1 MANIHVETGGT
12 YDYQTKQVKG
22 NGYGLFQFDF
32 LKKYYLAYIKK
43 EKLTDSAGNQ
53 IKFVYETIYGSQKS
67 LIGAGI
73 ANKFGTFLK
82 DPKKT
87 LRAVTQ

>member
-1 MANIHVETGGT
+1 MGNIHVETGGT
-12 YDYQTKQVKG
+12 YDYKTKQIKG

-32 LKKYYLAYIKK
+32 LKSYYFAYIKK
-43 EKLTDSAGNQ
+43 EKLTDSAQNQ
-53 IKFVYETIYGSQKS
+53 IKFVYETIYGTEKN

-73 ANKFGTFLK
+73 ANKLGAFLK